1 MHSSRLAYEKLQSKK
16 KHAQLQISMISQL
29 LALTTIF
36 GAIVVPPK
44 PGLAQSFGKEYF
56 LNSYKRV
63 DLNKR
68 VAIAITVQLPI
79 NV

>member
-1 MHSSRLAYEKLQSKK
+1 MHSSRLAYEKSKK
-16 KHAQLQISMISQL
+16 KHAQLHISMISQL

-44 PGLAQSFGKEYF
+44 PGLAQSFGKENF
-56 LNSYKRV
+56 KNLNKHV
-63 DLNKR
+63 DLNKS
-68 VAIAITVQLPI
+68 VATTITVQLSI

>member
-1 MHSSRLAYEKLQSKK
+1 MHSSRLAYEKSKK
-16 KHAQLQISMISQL
+16 KHAKLHISMISQL

-44 PGLAQSFGKEYF
+44 PGLAQSFGKEYLSN
-56 LNSYKRV
+56 LNKHI
-63 DLNKR
+63 DFNKR
-68 VAIAITVQLPI
+68 VATTITEQLSI